1 MLKCIDTILSESPTI
16 SGEFID
22 INQVA
27 SYISSTP
34 HRVLLDGYLLYAYK
48 GNGPVKSVV
57 ITTGHKYGKFMISIF
72 YDGYKMIQ
80 SGFDINTLDMY
91 IKKFGE
97 DKKLND
103 LYKSL
108 IDRFYE
114 NMD

>member
-1 MLKCIDTILSESPTI
+1 
-16 SGEFID
+16 
-22 INQVA
+22 
-27 SYISSTP
+27 
-34 HRVLLDGYLLYAYK
+34 
-48 GNGPVKSVV
+48 
-57 ITTGHKYGKFMISIF
+57 MISIF

-91 IKKFGE
+91 IRKFGE

-103 LYKSL
+103 LYRSL